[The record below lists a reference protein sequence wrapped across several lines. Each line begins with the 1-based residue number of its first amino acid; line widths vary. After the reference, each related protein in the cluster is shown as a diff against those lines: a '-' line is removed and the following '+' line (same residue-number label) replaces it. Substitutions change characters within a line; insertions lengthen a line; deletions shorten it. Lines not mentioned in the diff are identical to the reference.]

1 MHKLKFSFLR
11 FTSEL
16 FAHHTL
22 NITQNLHNFYL
33 HRWTHKLNFGFLIWI
48 PFCKHKIILCL
59 RFMACFKRKKW
70 NKRRCNKNSSSIEK
84 LCKFKLR
91 KKEKVNKKCFVILQP
106 LNFIVIFWRA
116 FLMSCFFGNVSFN
129 VFSRRFHRQ
138 AVNHALAGCN
148 MGFLSRL
155 MQAYMYCYRKK
166 SSLQPINWTSDTLD
180 RLKSAHSHPL
190 ASKIIFFKDE
200 QKIQTIF

>member
-1 MHKLKFSFLR
+1 MHIILSTLR
-11 FTSEL
+11 KICIIFTFTVELTSSTLGSSSGFL
-16 FAHHTL
+16 FANTKS
-22 NITQNLHNFYL
+22 FYVWDL
-33 HRWTHKLNFGFLIWI
+33 WPVLSAKNETSADATR
-48 PFCKHKIILCL
+48 ILL
-59 RFMACFKRKKW
+59 LL
-70 NKRRCNKNSSSIEK
+70 KNYAN
-84 LCKFKLR
+84 FKLR
-91 KKEKVNKKCFVILQP
+91 KKKKVNKKCFVILQP